1 MFEGCFVP
9 VGIWVALGNPMCRYV
24 GQPSESVPEN
34 IDNFCGTLFHT
45 KKKRQFIN
53 ELSFLEK
60 VFLLWGIAK
69 NYNVLGG
76 LHLEV

>member
-1 MFEGCFVP
+1 MFIMRVF
-9 VGIWVALGNPMCRYV
+9 
-24 GQPSESVPEN
+24 
-34 IDNFCGTLFHT
+34 DT

-53 ELSFLEK
+53 ELSFSEK
-60 VFLLWGIAK
+60 VFVLWGIAK